1 MKGNAEHESKCSTT
15 VEVHMYTIYLN
26 DGEKKTISRI
36 SPIKQNCFS
45 VLFRLTSVS
54 YFAYSYTMTYTRM
67 MRNTTSRKGTNT
79 PISREFFSLRCSSIQ
94 SICKYARKKW
104 SNASTL
110 LRIPDTNSF
119 HSFKVEN
126 YLCIV
131 VAMFSRVNF
140 KNRVEFQ
147 NFISRNN
154 RFYLRFRSWNETFGE
169 LYQFVSRSRHCSP
182 FLFIGMFLTRR

>member
-1 MKGNAEHESKCSTT
+1 
-15 VEVHMYTIYLN
+15 
-26 DGEKKTISRI
+26 
-36 SPIKQNCFS
+36 
-45 VLFRLTSVS
+45 
-54 YFAYSYTMTYTRM
+54 MTYTRM

-126 YLCIV
+126 YLCTRVSWLQCFHVLILRIESNFRISYPDTIV
-131 VAMFSRVNF
+131 FIFGFGLGTKHSASYISLYRAAVIVRRSFLSECFSRGDKLIRTLASGCNLYTVSSQ
-140 KNRVEFQ
+140 NR
-147 NFISRNN
+147 N
-154 RFYLRFRSWNETFGE
+154 
-169 LYQFVSRSRHCSP
+169 
-182 FLFIGMFLTRR
+182 